1 MDMNNQSEKT
11 LPLVPGFLNE
21 PEKFIRWTVA
31 ELCVFLGPLF
41 VVGFFFSWVL
51 GLFLGFLF
59 YKGLKLLTQGQYGN
73 LLAAV
78 DYWFMP
84 FSRRRYKAI
93 APSHIK
99 EWVG

>member
-1 MDMNNQSEKT
+1 MNQQSEKT
-11 LPLVPGFLNE
+11 LPFIPEFLNE
-21 PEKFIRWTVA
+21 PEKFIRWTVG

-41 VVGFFFSWVL
+41 VIGFFFSWI
-51 GLFLGFLF
+51 LGFILGCIL
-59 YKGLKLLTQGQYGN
+59 YKALKTLTAGPYGN
-73 LLAAV
+73 LFAAA

>member
-1 MDMNNQSEKT
+1 MSSFPQKT
-11 LPLVPGFLNE
+11 LPLVPEFLNE
-21 PEKFIRWTVA
+21 PEKFIKWTMT
-31 ELCVFLGPLF
+31 EICIFLGPLF
-41 VVGFFFSWVL
+41 VVGFFFSWIL
-51 GLFLGFLF
+51 GLSLSLAL
-59 YKGLKLLTQGQYGN
+59 YKGLRMLTQGPYGD

-99 EWVG
+99 EWIG

>member
-1 MDMNNQSEKT
+1 MESPSEKT
-11 LPLVPGFLNE
+11 LALVPGFLNE
-21 PEKFIRWTVA
+21 PEKIIRWTVG
-31 ELCVFLGPLF
+31 ELAVFLGPLF
-41 VVGFFFSWVL
+41 VIGFFFSWIL
-51 GLFLGFLF
+51 GLVLSMIL
-59 YKGLKLLTQGQYGN
+59 YKGLKLLTRGAYGD

>member
-1 MDMNNQSEKT
+1 MNPLSEKT
-11 LPLVPGFLNE
+11 LPLIPGFLNE
-21 PEKFIRWTVA
+21 PEKFIRWTFG
-31 ELCVFLGPLF
+31 ELSVFLGPLL

-51 GLFLGFLF
+51 GLVLAVTL
-59 YKGLKLLTQGQYGN
+59 YKCLKLLTQGPYGD
-73 LLAAV
+73 LFHAL